1 MGIVVDFILVFI
13 ILLNVIIGYKKGLI
27 KVAFSI
33 FAFLIAL
40 IATLILFKPVS
51 YFIINNT
58 QIDEN
63 IKLIIVSNN
72 KFNNENQTN
81 GEQEN
86 SESES
91 ENNKKEKENENEVEN
106 DNENEIEIEKEKE
119 REEEKEENNTFIKKY
134 VYGIISEKTNEAK
147 NKAIETVA
155 DTVSVKAVE
164 ILTAIVLYIAIRI
177 IIIFLSFLSDS
188 IAKIPIIKQ
197 FNEVGGIVYGLL
209 KSVIIIY
216 LLLTIIFI
224 VNSIKGSGFV
234 GDAIENSY
242 VTKYLYNNNIIVNYC
257 LLDKNLL

>member
-86 SESES
+86 SESE
-91 ENNKKEKENENEVEN
+91 NNKKENEVKN
-106 DNENEIEIEKEKE
+106 DNENENEIEKEKEKE
-119 REEEKEENNTFIKKY
+119 REEEK
-134 VYGIISEKTNEAK
+134 
-147 NKAIETVA
+147 
-155 DTVSVKAVE
+155 
-164 ILTAIVLYIAIRI
+164 
-177 IIIFLSFLSDS
+177 
-188 IAKIPIIKQ
+188 
-197 FNEVGGIVYGLL
+197 
-209 KSVIIIY
+209 
-216 LLLTIIFI
+216 
-224 VNSIKGSGFV
+224 
-234 GDAIENSY
+234 
-242 VTKYLYNNNIIVNYC
+242 
-257 LLDKNLL
+257 